1 MKRIWDFFKD
11 RRVIVVIGLLALS
24 VLIWFGG
31 PYVRFGESAY
41 APLGSTTA
49 RLVTIIVLLSVWGIY
64 NLVAQARQRK
74 QNDGLIEAID
84 STPAGGHADDGSAE
98 VRVLGERFHEAMAGL
113 RKLRFRGRGG
123 RKKVVYELP
132 WYIIIGPPGSGKTT
146 ALVNSGLEFPLADKF
161 GDAALRGIGGTRNC
175 DWWFTNEAVLL
186 DTAGRYTTQDS
197 HRVVDSAA
205 WKGFLGLLKKNRP
218 RRPINGAIVTF
229 SLQDL
234 LTMSEEERDRH
245 ARTIR
250 QRIDELITELGVRF
264 PIYFTFTKVD
274 LVAGFNEFFDNLGR
288 DEREQV
294 WGATFEDVLDE
305 AAPVDIDRFSD
316 EYDALIARLNDRV
329 LWRLNDERDIRRRSR
344 LQGFPQQIEDL
355 KPAVMGFLRQAFSHS
370 RYHVQPYLRGV
381 YFTSGTQDGT
391 PIDRMMSALAENFGF
406 SRDVAASA
414 QSQGRAY
421 FIGRL
426 FRDVIFPEAELVG
439 VNRRLE
445 RIMRW
450 GQRAAYAAMLVL
462 AVGLLVAWG
471 TTVTRNKLYLADVSE
486 YVDTYLQASGG
497 RALRSDARAA
507 LPPLNALRDAAR
519 VYDREEHPWL
529 AGFGL
534 YDASVDVEAKAA
546 YRRALEQR
554 FAPYLQ
560 GALEAYLVNGAQD
573 PLDLYQAFRIYMMLD
588 RPEHLEPQAINE
600 WFLGDWERRY
610 ARYEDD
616 RRALQAHLNTFLST
630 DTERLRADDRLVS
643 RTRETLRRIPTSQR
657 IYAQIRSNPDLARE
671 YRLDEFLGTDFT
683 RAFVTSG
690 NGNAMRIPAMF
701 TRDAYKEM
709 DFAGDAPVIT
719 DSLESQWVL
728 QEPDEPVEELSEAE
742 RERLAERVKA
752 HYLAEYAAQW
762 DEFLKT
768 LEIQRFDGIADGRDK
783 LAVLVDPVHSP
794 LVTVLQLTAENTE
807 LSFRPPTQVA
817 DAAVAE
823 DGSGMLGRAGGMLS
837 GQFEGNRVDKQF
849 RPINDLMREG
859 KAGAAPIT
867 QVIGSIRQV
876 HDYLSQ
882 IALAPNSS
890 QAAFTAAKARF
901 QGGADAI
908 SQLRQQAA
916 GLPEPLRQW
925 LNTIADESWR
935 VVLGSAKA
943 HINNEWQ
950 SQVYNSYRR
959 ALAGRYPLHRNAD
972 DELAV
977 YDFAEFF
984 KPQGVLDTFA
994 DEYLAA
1000 FVDRRRGWRARSLD
1014 GYSIGLSP
1022 GAVTQLR
1029 RADTIRQVFFREN
1042 PASPAVSFEIKPWR
1056 MDDRVSRF
1064 ELNLGTQQVSYAH
1077 GPKLWRG
1084 MAWPGG
1090 GDASHVR
1097 IVFED
1102 LDYRSVSRTYEGP
1115 WAWFRALDAAQV
1127 QSAGA
1132 TNVYRVSFNAATG
1145 SGGEPYVARFDIR
1158 AKSVNNPF
1166 GADLLGR
1173 FRCPGRL

>member
-1 MKRIWDFFKD
+1 MKRILNFFKD
-11 RRVIVVIGLLALS
+11 RRVVIVVGLLALAI
-24 VLIWFGG
+24 LIWFGG

-49 RLVTIIVLLSVWGIY
+49 RLVAIIVMLAVWGLYNLLS
-64 NLVAQARQRK
+64 QARQRK
-74 QNDGLIEAID
+74 QNQGLIEAID
-84 STPAGGHADDGSAE
+84 NTPDSESVDDGSAE
-98 VRVLGERFHEAMAGL
+98 VRVLGDRFHEAMASL
-113 RKLRFRGRGG
+113 RRLRFRGRGG
-123 RKKVVYELP
+123 KSKVVYELP

-146 ALVNSGLEFPLADKF
+146 ALVNSGLEFPLAEKF

-175 DWWFTNEAVLL
+175 DWWFTNDAVLL

-229 SLQDL
+229 SLQDM

-250 QRIDELITELGVRF
+250 QRIDELINELGVRF

-294 WGATFEDVLDE
+294 WGVTFNDIVDE
-305 AAPVDIDRFSD
+305 SIPVDIEQFSD
-316 EYDALIARLNDRV
+316 EYDSLLARLNDRV
-329 LWRLNDERDIRRRSR
+329 LWRLNDERDLRRRGR
-344 LQGFPQQIEDL
+344 LQAFPQQLEDL
-355 KPAVMGFLRQAFSHS
+355 KPAVMGFLRQAFAHS

-391 PIDRMMSALAENFGF
+391 PIDRLMSALAQNFGF
-406 SRDVAASA
+406 SRDVAAA
-414 QSQGRAY
+414 PQRQGRAY

-439 VNRRLE
+439 VNRKLE
-445 RIMRW
+445 RLMRW
-450 GQRAAYAAMLVL
+450 GQRAAYAATLAL
-462 AVGLLVAWG
+462 AVGLVIAWG
-471 TTVTRNKLYLADVSE
+471 STVARNKMYLADVSE
-486 YVDTYLQASGG
+486 HIDTYLKATGNPG
-497 RALRSDARAA
+497 LRSDARSA
-507 LPPLNALRDAAR
+507 LPALDALREAAR

-534 YDASVDVEAKAA
+534 YDARVDVEAKAA
-546 YRRALEQR
+546 YRRALGQR

-573 PLDLYQAFRIYMMLD
+573 PLDLYQAFQVYMMLD
-588 RPEHLEPQAINE
+588 RPEHLDAQILNE
-600 WFLGDWERRY
+600 WFVTDWEQRY
-610 ARYEDD
+610 AHAEDD
-616 RRALQAHLNTFLST
+616 RRALQAHLAAFLEG
-630 DTERLRADDRLVS
+630 DTPQVTADDRLVA
-643 RTRETLRRIPTSQR
+643 RTRDTLRRIPTSQR
-657 IYAQIRSNPDLARE
+657 IYAQIRSNPDHARE
-671 YRLDEFLGTDFT
+671 YALDEFLGHDFS
-683 RAFVTSG
+683 RVFAV
-690 NGNAMRIPAMF
+690 NGDARAMRVPAMF
-701 TRDAYKEM
+701 TREVYKEM
-709 DFAGDAPVIT
+709 EFAGDAPVIT
-719 DSLESQWVL
+719 DSLSSQWVL
-728 QEPDEPVEELSEAE
+728 QEPDEPAEELSEAE
-742 RERLAERVKA
+742 RERLAERVKE

-762 DEFLKT
+762 QAFLGA
-768 LEIQRFDGIADGRDK
+768 LEINRFESIADGRDK

-794 LVTVLQLTAENTE
+794 LLSVLQLAAENTE
-807 LSFRPPTQVA
+807 LSFRPPAQVA
-817 DAAVAE
+817 DAAEA
-823 DGSGMLGRAGGMLS
+823 GGGGGMLGRASGMLA

-849 RPINDLMREG
+849 RPVNDLMREG

-882 IALAPNSS
+882 IALAPNPS

-943 HINNEWQ
+943 HINNEWE
-950 SQVYNSYRR
+950 SQVVAPYRR

-994 DEYLAA
+994 GEYLAA

-1014 GYSIGLSP
+1014 GYNIGLSSA
-1022 GAVTQLR
+1022 AVGQLR

-1056 MDDRVSRF
+1056 MDDRVARF
-1064 ELNLGTQQVSYAH
+1064 ELNLGTQQISYAH
-1077 GPKLWRG
+1077 GPKLWRA
-1084 MAWPGG
+1084 MSWPGG

-1102 LDYRSVSRTYEGP
+1102 LEYRSVSRTYEGP
-1115 WAWFRALDAAQV
+1115 WAWFRALDAARV
-1127 QSAGA
+1127 ESAGA
-1132 TNVYRVSFNAATG
+1132 TNVYRVSFDLATG
-1145 SGGEPYVARFDIR
+1145 SGEQPYEARFDIR
-1158 AKSVNNPF
+1158 AKSVDNPF

-1173 FRCPGRL
+1173 FRLPERL